1 MKFQSKKAL
10 RNRIAE
16 LEEELQKARR
26 IERINTIIKEADL
39 PKCESRICRCC
50 AYAAKEVTPWGQVI
64 LQGCRKGIDCKSF
77 IPETKIVSS
86 SNLRQW

>member
-39 PKCESRICRCC
+39 PKCEGRFCRSC
-50 AYAAKEVTPWGQVI
+50 AYAAKETTPWGETI
-64 LQGCRKGIDCKSF
+64 LQGCRKDIDCRSF
-77 IPETKIVSS
+77 IPETKIVISS
-86 SNLRQW
+86 DLRRW